1 MCMSRPGFCCF
12 RSRKKQRYLKIMKD
26 WKEGPSPQY
35 IGKESVPPGIAHCQ
49 PPRQTRK
56 KAVMGVCSSKE
67 GVASGITETFSKRN
81 AEGQQGISDALKSGV
96 SNVAEGVKEGVSEGM
111 AKNLQAGVAEGIA
124 NNLKTGVT
132 ESLKTGLTQGV
143 TEQVKD
149 GITSNLQS
157 GAENIGAS
165 IKDKVV
171 ESATQ
176 AAADGLE
183 TIKI

>member
-1 MCMSRPGFCCF
+1 MH
-12 RSRKKQRYLKIMKD
+12 KA
-26 WKEGPSPQY
+26 SPQL
-35 IGKESVPPGIAHCQ
+35 G
-49 PPRQTRK
+49 
-56 KAVMGVCSSKE
+56 GV
-67 GVASGITETFSKRN
+67 G
-81 AEGQQGISDALKSGV
+81 
-96 SNVAEGVKEGVSEGM
+96 EGM

-157 GAENIGAS
+157 GAENVGAS

>member
-1 MCMSRPGFCCF
+1 MSRLGFCRF

-26 WKEGPSPQY
+26 WVEGPSPQY
-35 IGKESVPPGIAHCQ
+35 IGKESVAPRIAHCQ

-56 KAVMGVCSSKE
+56 KGVMGVCSSKE

-96 SNVAEGVKEGVSEGM
+96 SNVAEGGKEGVGEGM

-176 AAADGLE
+176 AEADGLE

>member
-1 MCMSRPGFCCF
+1 M
-12 RSRKKQRYLKIMKD
+12 
-26 WKEGPSPQY
+26 
-35 IGKESVPPGIAHCQ
+35 
-49 PPRQTRK
+49 
-56 KAVMGVCSSKE
+56 MGVCSSKE

-96 SNVAEGVKEGVSEGM
+96 SNVAEGVKEGVGEGM

-157 GAENIGAS
+157 GAENVGAS